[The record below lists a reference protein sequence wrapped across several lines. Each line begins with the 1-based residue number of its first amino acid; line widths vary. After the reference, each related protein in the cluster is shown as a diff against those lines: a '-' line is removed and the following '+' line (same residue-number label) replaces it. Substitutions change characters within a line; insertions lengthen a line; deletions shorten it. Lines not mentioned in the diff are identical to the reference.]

1 MGVGGGEKD
10 REKERDRQTERER
23 IYRTYSIRIYRTY
36 SIRIYRTYVQY
47 QKHKISKLLT
57 KTEI

>member
-36 SIRIYRTYVQY
+36 VQY